1 MKRMLVNA
9 TQEEELR
16 VALVDGQKLF
26 DLSIELPS
34 REQKKANV
42 YKGRI
47 SRVEPSLEA
56 CFVDYGAQRHGFLPL
71 KEVSRDFFRQQP
83 QGGRMNIREL
93 LTEGQDLIVQV
104 EKEERGTKGAALT
117 TFVSL
122 AGRFLVLMPNNP
134 RAGGVSRRIE
144 GEDRDQMREVMGQL
158 QIPDGMG
165 AIIRTAGVGRTVE
178 ELQWDLDNLKTQWEQ
193 IEAAAKD
200 RPAPFLVFRESDA
213 VTRAMRD
220 YLSDDIGE
228 VLVDNDAAFQKAQEY
243 MQRFMPAE
251 AQRRLKMYTDDIP
264 LFTRFQIES
273 QIESAYA
280 HKVSLPSGGS
290 IVIDYTE
297 ALVSIDI
304 NSARATRGSDIET
317 TATNTNLEA
326 ADEIARQLRIRD
338 IGGLIVIDFIDME
351 STKNQRE
358 VEDRLRD
365 AVKMDRARIQIG
377 RLSRFGLLEMSR
389 QRLRPSLGESSHIV
403 CPRCVGIGNIRSIES
418 LTLSVLRLIGE
429 ELRKDRTSRVIVQV
443 PVDVATYLFNEKRE
457 WLRTLEDKSEAEL
470 IIVPNENM
478 QTPGYTITR
487 LRDDEAEL
495 PENKQLSYLMPTAP
509 VVAEPGTAK
518 DKRPPAEAP
527 AVATLLPA
535 TSAPLHP
542 TPAPV
547 AAAPEV
553 TPAPVEPVSNG
564 GFWGRLKRLFG
575 EEPAPAP
582 QPVVA
587 EPVVAK
593 PASSSSSSSRN
604 DGRRDGRR
612 EHSRGGHRHAADG
625 GSRRDRGDRG
635 SGGGDRDRGDGRERS
650 DGRSGGGG
658 RGRGGGH
665 RDLDRRPRSDQPAQ
679 DAQGGGRNEGQ
690 GRGEG
695 QGRRDGNRGDANRGD
710 SGRGDGN
717 RNDFNRGDSNRTDG
731 GRGEGQRAD
740 GNRGDGNRAEG
751 GRSDGNRGEGNRA
764 EGGRSD
770 GNRGEGSRAD
780 GGRGDGNRGEGN
792 RAEGSR
798 SEGNRGEGRGDFNR
812 DANRSSNFNRG
823 GGDAGQPGEPI
834 RTDEQANHPV
844 DSTTALAGGAG
855 DARVEGQERSDRGGD
870 RPGGG
875 ERGDRNGEPRRG
887 RRGRRRGRRG
897 GGGGGAREGAMGSS
911 GNGGPG
917 GPEGGSGGEREYAEQ
932 SFGGEVHGDRG
943 GPQMANGHDHQAA
956 QGEGGHEHHDHESGG
971 HSGHSHE
978 HQEHERDSHSHGEPS
993 EAGGAGESREEQGSY
1008 EAREPREPR
1017 EPREAREPRESRE
1030 PREAREPREPREQ
1043 SESQRSEQHE
1053 HAPQRETSQPRESSP
1068 QREMS
1073 LSHESS
1079 PQRESS
1085 GQSERSGEPSSSSEQ
1100 SGQGP
1105 SSSSADA
1112 SRPAKPFVVWS
1123 SVPTGDRRDE

>member
-71 KEVSRDFFRQQP
+71 KEVSRDYFKQQP

-93 LTEGQDLIVQV
+93 LSEGQDLIVQV
-104 EKEERGTKGAALT
+104 EKEERGNKGAALT
-117 TFVSL
+117 TFLSL

-144 GEDRDQMREVMGQL
+144 GEDRDQMREVMSQL

-193 IEAAAKD
+193 IEVAAKD

-228 VLVDNDAAFQKAQEY
+228 VLADNEAAFQKAQEY

-403 CPRCVGIGNIRSIES
+403 CPRCVGIGSIRSIES

-429 ELRKDRTSRVIVQV
+429 ELRKDRTARVIVQV

-457 WLRTLEDKSEAEL
+457 WLRTLEDKSDAEL
-470 IIVPNENM
+470 IIVPNANM
-478 QTPGYTITR
+478 QTPEYTIRR
-487 LRDDEAEL
+487 LRDDEVEL
-495 PENKQLSYLMPTAP
+495 PENKQVSYLMPTP
-509 VVAEPGTAK
+509 PEVTEPGTAR
-518 DKRPPAEAP
+518 DKRPPAETA

-535 TSAPLHP
+535 TAAPVMAP
-542 TPAPV
+542 QPAPV
-547 AAAPEV
+547 VAEPVAPAAAAATAVP
-553 TPAPVEPVSNG
+553 NG

-575 EEPAPAP
+575 DEPTAVQEVVAAP
-582 QPVVA
+582 A
-587 EPVVAK
+587 EPVAAK
-593 PASSSSSSSRN
+593 PASSSGSSSRG

-612 EHSRGGHRHAADG
+612 EHSRGHRHADG

-635 SGGGDRDRGDGRERS
+635 GERGGGERGERLEGRDNRERGEGRGGRDRH
-650 DGRSGGGG
+650 RSGGERGRDQDRRERPSERRDEGRPEGQGHRGEGRRGEGG
-658 RGRGGGH
+658 RG
-665 RDLDRRPRSDQPAQ
+665 
-679 DAQGGGRNEGQ
+679 
-690 GRGEG
+690 
-695 QGRRDGNRGDANRGD
+695 
-710 SGRGDGN
+710 
-717 RNDFNRGDSNRTDG
+717 
-731 GRGEGQRAD
+731 
-740 GNRGDGNRAEG
+740 
-751 GRSDGNRGEGNRA
+751 
-764 EGGRSD
+764 
-770 GNRGEGSRAD
+770 D
-780 GGRGDGNRGEGN
+780 GGRGDGNRDGGRN
-792 RAEGSR
+792 DM
-798 SEGNRGEGRGDFNR
+798 NRG
-812 DANRSSNFNRG
+812 DANRSESGNRLEAG
-823 GGDAGQPGEPI
+823 RTSDAGRMAATESNI
-834 RTDEQANHPV
+834 RDDIGNRAADPATGG
-844 DSTTALAGGAG
+844 GGAG
-855 DARVEGQERSDRGGD
+855 EARVEGQESR
-870 RPGGG
+870 GG
-875 ERGDRNGEPRRG
+875 ERGNGEQRRG

-897 GGGGGAREGAMGSS
+897 GGGGGGAREGSGSAVGES
-911 GNGGPG
+911 GG
-917 GPEGGSGGEREYAEQ
+917 GGSEFGE
-932 SFGGEVHGDRG
+932 GDERG
-943 GPQMANGHDHQAA
+943 GPVANGHDQHHT
-956 QGEGGHEHHDHESGG
+956 GH
-971 HSGHSHE
+971 
-978 HQEHERDSHSHGEPS
+978 
-993 EAGGAGESREEQGSY
+993 
-1008 EAREPREPR
+1008 
-1017 EPREAREPRESRE
+1017 EPRESFGTQGSHE
-1030 PREAREPREPREQ
+1030 SSGGGSGQGSYAPREPQHSSGSYAPGEAQSSAGSYAAREAGG
-1043 SESQRSEQHE
+1043 SFGGQRSEQSD
-1053 HAPQRETSQPRESSP
+1053 TS
-1068 QREMS
+1068 
-1073 LSHESS
+1073 
-1079 PQRESS
+1079 RESS
-1085 GQSERSGEPSSSSEQ
+1085 GQREFSSPREFSGRDESGTRGSAARESSSWEASAPRESAGSRDLAEREFSGRESSARESSSWEPSAPRESAGSSS
-1100 SGQGP
+1100 GP
-1105 SSSSADA
+1105 RESSRESAEPREPSAPRESAGSQESSAPREPSQPRETSA
-1112 SRPAKPFVVWS
+1112 EQEPPPPAKPFVVWS
-1123 SVPTGDRRDE
+1123 SAPSHNRRDE